1 MSANQ
6 QELALPVPADRE
18 RSARRSHHPETPVP
32 IPLRV
37 ERWREILARLA
48 GRSPKGWGRCLSS
61 PGHREKFTLQNPKNL
76 NLESVYLSRSGW
88 ILSKRGSIMDPY
100 WNHSKRI
107 HPMPVNF
114 SIKNVPDA
122 LAGRLRQRAARN
134 HRSLQGEL
142 MAILEQS
149 VTDEVS
155 LSSRQ
160 ILDEVRSLGLSTG
173 SEATEMIREER
184 DGR

>member
-1 MSANQ
+1 
-6 QELALPVPADRE
+6 
-18 RSARRSHHPETPVP
+18 
-32 IPLRV
+32 
-37 ERWREILARLA
+37 
-48 GRSPKGWGRCLSS
+48 
-61 PGHREKFTLQNPKNL
+61 
-76 NLESVYLSRSGW
+76 
-88 ILSKRGSIMDPY
+88 
-100 WNHSKRI
+100 
-107 HPMPVNF
+107 MPVNF